1 MSGGEAM
8 LPHQLALCLPPP
20 PPDPR
25 SRQQELMSPPP
36 PVRRRL
42 NPSCSLPVHWSRRMQ
57 VQESQLECPFRLN
70 RAQAQQLIMPTTA
83 KSSPMAHK
91 AVSAGRVAAGRPEL
105 PTAVASSSHG
115 FELALCGPSPEEP
128 VVTLYKLLD
137 RLGTHCL
144 DFATMLKFFEF
155 FGWDSDDGRNKHDAW
170 IHDWHDI
177 LKFLGNMDDT
187 TQTLQMRQ
195 FTCLVHHPDRPP
207 LLREYTVAR
216 MLYHVQH
223 SYLAGRFVGPPP
235 RWNDFPLESAVEFS
249 MWYVDNHQTHPLIW
263 YLKDHVRRVPV
274 ASTMLLPDGIFFL
287 YWYYTIFGHIVND
300 YFTNWLELR
309 EINRHPAD
317 VPETS
322 SPVCHVERSI
332 MPSAVYEKI
341 RVCWLYD
348 NESTYLFLNLMD
360 KKQNFFSDLKWE
372 LQKPERM
379 GVSAADAEVLDG
391 SDRESFP
398 DCICTGQWRG
408 LKSMVYASNKKNRS
422 RGILLAIYL
431 HDLLTQSR
439 GSSVEKTTD
448 LDRLVLSWLDLMNL
462 SPTTVD
468 FIGNTMIGPGTQLQ
482 DMP

>member
-1 MSGGEAM
+1 
-8 LPHQLALCLPPP
+8 
-20 PPDPR
+20 
-25 SRQQELMSPPP
+25 
-36 PVRRRL
+36 
-42 NPSCSLPVHWSRRMQ
+42 MQ

-115 FELALCGPSPEEP
+115 FELALWRPSPEDP
-128 VVTLYKLLD
+128 AVTLYKLLD
-137 RLGTHCL
+137 RRGTHCL

-170 IHDWHDI
+170 VYDWHDI

-195 FTCLVHHPDRPP
+195 FTCLVHHPHRPP
-207 LLREYTVAR
+207 LLQEYTVAR

-235 RWNDFPLESAVEFS
+235 RWNDFPHASAVEFS

-300 YFTNWLELR
+300 YFDNWCARR
-309 EINRHPAD
+309 EINRHPVD
-317 VPETS
+317 LPETS
-322 SPVCHVERSI
+322 SPLFNVEPSS
-332 MPSAVYEKI
+332 MPRAVYEKI
-341 RVCWLYD
+341 RVCWMYH

-360 KKQNFFSDLKWE
+360 KDQSFFADLKRL

-379 GVSAADAEVLDG
+379 GFSAADAEVLDG
-391 SDRESFP
+391 DAQEQFP
-398 DCICTGQWRG
+398 DCICTAQWRG
-408 LKSMVYASNKKNRS
+408 LKSMVYASNKGKRS

-431 HDLLTQSR
+431 HDLLSPSR

-448 LDRLVLSWLDLMNL
+448 LDHLVLSWLDLMIL

-468 FIGNTMIGPGTQLQ
+468 FLANTFLGPGTQLQ
-482 DMP
+482 HHK